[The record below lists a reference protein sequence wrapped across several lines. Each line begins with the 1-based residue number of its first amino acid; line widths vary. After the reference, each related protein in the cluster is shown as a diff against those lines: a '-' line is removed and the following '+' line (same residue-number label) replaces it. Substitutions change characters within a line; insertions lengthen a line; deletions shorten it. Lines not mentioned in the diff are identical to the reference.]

1 MSDFTPHRSDRISIS
16 NGQFIEFLFNHV
28 LRRKSLTQ
36 NLFDLINGF
45 KLENEF
51 DEMKLPRHR
60 HALASFRCVQQI
72 AAKKDINKMVNYI
85 R

>member
-1 MSDFTPHRSDRISIS
+1 MRS
-16 NGQFIEFLFNHV
+16 E
-28 LRRKSLTQ
+28 KSLTQ

-51 DEMKLPRHR
+51 DEIKLPDAQR
-60 HALASFRCVQQI
+60 HALALEVRP
-72 AAKKDINKMVNYI
+72 ATAKKDINKMLNYI